1 MRQALASA
9 RRNAREGIMSKSACI
24 AAMLLLFGCG
34 LAHAQALPGDR
45 ELIRERQERVLEE
58 QRRRLQELQQLPGE
72 RAVVPPASSQSEA
85 QCFAIQLIRL
95 SGAGLM
101 TQAQQDALLLPF
113 IGRCLG
119 SAELNNLLAAIT
131 GFYLDRGYVTSRA
144 YLPQQ
149 DLSDGELDVLVVEG
163 VLEGLD
169 SSALASER
177 ELAMGFPGQPGER
190 LNLRELEQLV
200 DQLSRLPSRQLQLEL
215 LPGEQPGG
223 SRVQLKG
230 QRSKPWHASLSRH
243 NDGQRSTGEQQWG
256 IGLDWDS
263 PLGMGDQLRLRGGK
277 DAVSDHWRHS
287 ASQSLF
293 YSLPLGWWR
302 LDYSYNQS
310 YYRTRGE
317 AGGLMYESDGE
328 SKGHQFRAERVVH
341 RDNLGKT
348 ALNLGVAYLRT
359 RNYLEDALL
368 TTSSHRLSELQL
380 GVNRGRR
387 LGNAFVNLDVG
398 WQQGIGAF
406 DAQSDD
412 VSGAGQPVARYDK
425 YSLTASYLQPFE
437 LLGQRLSVDSLLS
450 GQCSSDVLFSP
461 QRISLGGLASVRG
474 FKDQSLSGD
483 SGYYWRSNLRWQYP
497 ISNPQVRP
505 WLSQLGAAVGYDL
518 GAISGT
524 PYNGRRHGRL
534 SGSALELSARGPH
547 LAASLTLAQSLSR
560 PGVIARG
567 EHPLYFR
574 VDLFF

>member
-1 MRQALASA
+1 MRQTHASA

-34 LAHAQALPGDR
+34 VAHAQALPGDR

-72 RAVVPPASSQSEA
+72 RAVVPPASPQPEA
-85 QCFAIQLIRL
+85 QCFAIQRIRL

-119 SAELNNLLAAIT
+119 SAELNNLLAAVT

-200 DQLSRLPSRQLQLEL
+200 DQLSWLPSRQLQLEL

-263 PLGMGDQLRLRGGK
+263 PLGLGDQLRLRGGK

-317 AGGLMYESDGE
+317 AGGLLFESDGE

-341 RDNLGKT
+341 RDNLG
-348 ALNLGVAYLRT
+348 
-359 RNYLEDALL
+359 
-368 TTSSHRLSELQL
+368 
-380 GVNRGRR
+380 
-387 LGNAFVNLDVG
+387 
-398 WQQGIGAF
+398 
-406 DAQSDD
+406 
-412 VSGAGQPVARYDK
+412 
-425 YSLTASYLQPFE
+425 
-437 LLGQRLSVDSLLS
+437 
-450 GQCSSDVLFSP
+450 
-461 QRISLGGLASVRG
+461 
-474 FKDQSLSGD
+474 
-483 SGYYWRSNLRWQYP
+483 
-497 ISNPQVRP
+497 
-505 WLSQLGAAVGYDL
+505 
-518 GAISGT
+518 
-524 PYNGRRHGRL
+524 
-534 SGSALELSARGPH
+534 
-547 LAASLTLAQSLSR
+547 
-560 PGVIARG
+560 
-567 EHPLYFR
+567 
-574 VDLFF
+574 